1 MADSTSNFFGDTH
14 MQKKLIALAVAGLAS
29 TAAFADS
36 SNVTMYGIVDAALI
50 HASGDGQNSQTM
62 VTSGGLSTSRIGVKG
77 VEDLGNGLKVVAVL
91 EYSLDTQSNS
101 SIGNARQEMLALAG
115 SFGTVATGYLQ
126 TTGYDF
132 GVKYDVVAG
141 STVSPLQDITNGN
154 GFLIGAVAG
163 ANRANNAVA
172 YISPNLSGFTF
183 NYNHAWLANN
193 LGTAVNTDSQITAD
207 LLSGYYDNGP
217 VSVGLVFA
225 RTRLPALVDFLNQD
239 EWALGASYD
248 FGVAK
253 ISGTYQNM
261 SFNMPGVLGNNNKV
275 WSLGAAIPAGP
286 GTVALSYAQSD
297 IGMAALSDNK
307 GYTAAYL
314 YPLSKRSTV
323 YGAYSHT
330 SQDIGTN
337 SVSVINSGLSN
348 ANLSLGGSSSLL
360 ALGLK
365 HTF

>member
-1 MADSTSNFFGDTH
+1 

-50 HASGDGQNSQTM
+50 HASADGQNS
-62 VTSGGLSTSRIGVKG
+62 VTQVHSGGLSTSRIGVKG

-91 EYSLDTQSNS
+91 EYGLDTQTSAG
-101 SIGNARQEMLALAG
+101 IGNARQEMLALAG

-132 GVKYDVVAG
+132 GVKYDVAAG
-141 STVSPLQDITNGN
+141 STVSPLQNLTRFDSN
-154 GFLIGAVAG
+154 LIGAVAG
-163 ANRANNAVA
+163 AARAERAVA

-183 NYNHAWLANN
+183 AYNHAWIVSN
-193 LGTAVNTDSQITAD
+193 LGVINTTDNQVTAD

-217 VSVGLVFA
+217 MSVGLVFA
-225 RTRLPALVDFLNQD
+225 RTSYPTLSAASEQD
-239 EWALGASYD
+239 EWALGGSYD

-253 ISGTYQNM
+253 IMGTYQNM
-261 SFNMPGVLGNNNKV
+261 SYNAVGAAGNSIKT

-286 GTVALSYAQSD
+286 GTVIASYAKD
-297 IGMAALSDNK
+297 DDGRAANLDGK
-307 GYTAAYL
+307 GYTLGYL

-323 YGAYSHT
+323 YAAYSHT
-330 SQDIGTN
+330 SQDIGVN
-337 SVSVINSGLSN
+337 SLSV
-348 ANLSLGGSSSLL
+348 ANGALGGTSTTPATASTMALGGSSSLL

>member
-1 MADSTSNFFGDTH
+1 
-14 MQKKLIALAVAGLAS
+14 MQKKLIALAIAGLAS

-36 SNVTMYGIVDAALI
+36 SNVTMYGVVDAALI
-50 HASGDGQNSQTM
+50 HASADGENS
-62 VTSGGLSTSRIGVKG
+62 VTQVHSGGLSTSRIGVKG

-91 EYSLDTQSNS
+91 EYALETQDAAG
-101 SIGNARQEMLALAG
+101 IGSARQEMLALAG

-132 GVKYDVVAG
+132 GVKYDVAAG
-141 STVSPLQDITNGN
+141 STVSPLQNLTKFDGN
-154 GFLIGAVAG
+154 LIGAVAG
-163 ANRANNAVA
+163 AARANRAVA

-183 NYNHAWLANN
+183 NYNHAWLASN
-193 LGTAVNTDSQITAD
+193 LGTPNNTDSQITAD

-217 VSVGLVFA
+217 LSVGLVFA
-225 RTRLPALVDFLNQD
+225 RTSYPALSAASEQD

-253 ISGTYQNM
+253 IMGTYQDMN
-261 SFNMPGVLGNNNKV
+261 FNAPLAAGNAVKT

-286 GTVALSYAQSD
+286 GTVIASYAKD
-297 IGMAALSDNK
+297 DDGRAVNVDGK
-307 GYTAAYL
+307 GYTVGYL

-330 SQDIGTN
+330 SQDIGARTL
-337 SVSVINSGLSN
+337 SV
-348 ANLSLGGSSSLL
+348 ANGAIGGAAAGMTLGGSSSLL